1 MREYSNAF
9 KNLGNGLYCKFIE
22 IFNSG
27 IVYYDAQER
36 EFIETV
42 RERYG
47 LNIVFTDLSLYD
59 KRATIRVYVDFQDN
73 TCVVAE
79 ELDTILRSNEVIHLP
94 LNDIIDTSSKA
105 IQKFSSNLIDIF
117 LEIFR
122 YKNDDFTAINLYVE
136 DFVRSFLARIHNVSL
151 HDIRTYMNTTYGLTG
166 IWRIITGYEPSITI
180 VADDVWKYNR
190 LLIRKGKIKK
200 DCYAIM
206 KGRDHF
212 DLLTQDDVNILILL
226 KSNLDNET
234 QNRYARELL

>member
-9 KNLGNGLYCKFIE
+9 KDLGNGLYSKFIE

-27 IVYYDAQER
+27 IVYYGAQER
-36 EFIETV
+36 QFIETV
-42 RERYG
+42 REHYG

-73 TCVVAE
+73 ACTVAE
-79 ELDTILRSNEVIHLP
+79 ELDTILRDNEVIHLP
-94 LNDIIDTSSKA
+94 FNDIIDTSSEA
-105 IQKFSSNLIDIF
+105 IQKFSLYMIDEF
-117 LEIFR
+117 LKIHH
-122 YKNDDFTAINLYVE
+122 YKKDDFAEINLYVD
-136 DFVRSFLARIHNVSL
+136 DFVRSFLARIHSVSL
-151 HDIRTYMNTTYGLTG
+151 HNIRAYINKTYGLTG

-180 VADDVWKYNR
+180 VADDLWKYNK
-190 LLIRKGKIKK
+190 LLIKKGKIKK

-206 KGRDHF
+206 KDWDHF

-226 KSNLDNET
+226 KSNLDNQT